1 MWIPTEGKVQSL
13 LRHGIEP
20 MAYSTWSKGNL
31 RRKEGDWKREGLGRV
46 CKKTG
51 SRTRLPLCFEGKSQ
65 AVGGA
70 DLWPHAITQGHGCP
84 RRCCGKWRN
93 GPNGVG
99 RPRGQFRA
107 VQAASLP
114 EIGQGREK
122 KCRSWEELP
131 SYAYKHIK
139 KKSRVNRNTSLL
151 VGICTPYTPALCRS
165 KVFRCQFPV
174 HRGPG
179 HVPAVDGLGQRS
191 EERRVG

>member
-1 MWIPTEGKVQSL
+1 MPTEGKVQSL

-31 RRKEGDWKREGLGRV
+31 RRKEGVWKREGLGRV
-46 CKKTG
+46 CKKSG

-131 SYAYKHIK
+131 SYAYKQIK
-139 KKSRVNRNTSLL
+139 KNR
-151 VGICTPYTPALCRS
+151 G
-165 KVFRCQFPV
+165 
-174 HRGPG
+174 
-179 HVPAVDGLGQRS
+179 
-191 EERRVG
+191 